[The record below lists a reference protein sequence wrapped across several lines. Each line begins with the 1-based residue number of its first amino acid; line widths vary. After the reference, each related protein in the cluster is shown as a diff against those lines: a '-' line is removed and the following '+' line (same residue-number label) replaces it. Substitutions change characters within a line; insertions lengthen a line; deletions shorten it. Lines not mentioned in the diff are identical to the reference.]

1 MEAQMKPLR
10 CIVAGVGELA
20 GDDPTLLLAVD
31 LARRCGAKLHLVHAF
46 QFPQLYTMSP
56 GLNMVYPEGLQEYES
71 EMQAALEAAVR
82 HNPEVEDGSVVCH
95 ALPGA
100 PGQVLVDTADRLH
113 ADLLVVG
120 PAQPSRRH
128 HPILGTTA
136 QRVLRGADVP
146 VLVARTALYRKP
158 ERVLLATDLSEM
170 SAAVH
175 ERALDVLEG
184 LYGLAGTELRALLVL
199 AFGLVPP
206 PLPNDAL
213 ARTAFTELGRFLDAR
228 DVRPAPVRPAVRIG
242 EAPVQILDEVAD
254 WNADLLVVGT
264 HGRHGLPRLWL
275 GSVAEA
281 CIRDAPCSV
290 LAIPPMPQAAPVET
304 LHRLTVSN
312 AVPA

>member
-1 MEAQMKPLR
+1 MKPLR

-56 GLNMVYPEGLQEYES
+56 GLNMAYPEGLQEYEA
-71 EMQAALEAAVR
+71 EVQKALEAAVR
-82 HNPEVEDGSVVCH
+82 RNPEVEDGSVVCH

-100 PGQVLVDTADRLH
+100 PGQLLVDTADRVH

-120 PAQPSRRH
+120 ASRPGRGH
-128 HPILGTTA
+128 RFLGTTA

-206 PLPNDAL
+206 PRPNDAL

-228 DVRPAPVRPAVRIG
+228 SARAAPVRPAVRIG

-290 LAIPPMPQAAPVET
+290 LAIPPMPQAAPAEAV
-304 LHRLTVSN
+304 HRLIVSN

>member
-1 MEAQMKPLR
+1 MKPLR
-10 CIVAGVGELA
+10 CIVAGVGEPA

-31 LARRCGAKLHLVHAF
+31 LARQCGARLHLVHAF
-46 QFPQLYTMSP
+46 QFPQLFTMSP
-56 GLNMVYPEGLQEYES
+56 GLDMVYPEGLQHYEA
-71 EMQAALEAAVR
+71 EMQEALEAAVR
-82 HNPEVEDGSVVCH
+82 QNPEVEDDRVTCH

-100 PGQVLVDTADRLH
+100 PGQVLVDEADRLH

-120 PAQPSRRH
+120 AARTSRRGH
-128 HPILGTTA
+128 RFLGTTA
-136 QRVLRGADVP
+136 QRVLRGSGVP

-175 ERALDVLEG
+175 ERGLDVLDG

-199 AFGLVPP
+199 AFSLVPP
-206 PLPNDAL
+206 PLPDDAL
-213 ARTAFTELGRFLDAR
+213 ARIAYTELGRFLDAR
-228 DVRPAPVRPAVRIG
+228 NARPAPVRPAVRIG

-304 LHRLTVSN
+304 VRSFTVSN
-312 AVPA
+312 AVPV

>member
-1 MEAQMKPLR
+1 MKPLR
-10 CIVAGVGELA
+10 CIVAGVGELS
-20 GDDPTLLLAVD
+20 GDDPTLPLAVD
-31 LARRCGAKLHLVHAF
+31 LARRCGATLHLVHAF
-46 QFPQLYTMSP
+46 QFPQLYAMSP
-56 GLNMVYPEGLQEYES
+56 GLNMVYPEGLQEYEAQ
-71 EMQAALEAAVR
+71 MQEALEAAVR
-82 HNPEVEDGSVVCH
+82 RNPEVDDDKVVCH

-100 PGQVLVDTADRLH
+100 PGQVLVDTADRVH

-120 PAQPSRRH
+120 AARPSRRH

-136 QRVLRGADVP
+136 QRVLREAGVP

-206 PLPNDAL
+206 PLPDDAL
-213 ARTAFTELGRFLDAR
+213 ARTAYAELGRFLDAR
-228 DVRPAPVRPAVRIG
+228 NARPAPVRPAVRVG

-254 WNADLLVVGT
+254 WNADLLMVGT
-264 HGRHGLPRLWL
+264 HGRHGLSRLWL

-290 LAIPPMPQAAPVET
+290 LAIPPLPRAAAVEAV
-304 LHRLTVSN
+304 RGFTVSN
-312 AVPA
+312 AAPVPA

>member
-1 MEAQMKPLR
+1 MRPLR
-10 CIVAGVGELA
+10 CIVAGVGEVA

-56 GLNMVYPEGLQEYES
+56 GLDMVYPEGLQVYEA
-71 EMQAALEAAVR
+71 EMQEALQAAVR
-82 HNPEVEDGSVVCH
+82 RNPQVQDDKVVCH

-100 PGQVLVDTADRLH
+100 PGQVLVDTAHRVH
-113 ADLLVVG
+113 ADLLLVG
-120 PAQPSRRH
+120 AARPSRRH

-158 ERVLLATDLSEM
+158 QRVLLAADLSEM

-199 AFGLVPP
+199 AFGTVPP
-206 PLPNDAL
+206 PLPDDAL
-213 ARTAFTELGRFLDAR
+213 ARTAFAELGRFLDAR
-228 DVRPAPVRPAVRIG
+228 DARPAQVKPAVRIG

-264 HGRHGLPRLWL
+264 HGRRGLPRLWL

-290 LAIPPMPQAAPVET
+290 LAIPPMPQAAPVEDV
-304 LHRLTVSN
+304 RGLTTSN
-312 AVPA
+312 AGEA

>member
-1 MEAQMKPLR
+1 MKPLR
-10 CIVAGVGELA
+10 CIVAGVGEPA

-46 QFPQLYTMSP
+46 RFPQLYTLSP
-56 GLNMVYPEGLQEYES
+56 GLNMAFPEGLQAYEA

-82 HNPEVEDGSVVCH
+82 GNPEVEDGRVVCH

-100 PGQVLVDTADRLH
+100 PGQVLVDAADRVH

-120 PAQPSRRH
+120 AARPSRRH
-128 HPILGTTA
+128 PPLLGTTA
-136 QRVLRGADVP
+136 QRVLRGSGVP

-158 ERVLLATDLSEM
+158 QRVLLATDLSEM

-206 PLPNDAL
+206 PLPEDAL
-213 ARTAFTELGRFLDAR
+213 SRTAYAELGRFLDAR
-228 DVRPAPVRPAVRIG
+228 SARPAPVRPAVRIG
-242 EAPVQILDEVAD
+242 EAPVQVMDEVAD

-290 LAIPPMPQAAPVET
+290 LAIPPTPATAPVEAI
-304 LHRLTVSN
+304 RGFTVSN

>member
-1 MEAQMKPLR
+1 MKPLR

-31 LARRCGAKLHLVHAF
+31 LARGCGAKLHLVHAF
-46 QFPQLYTMSP
+46 QFPQLFTMSP
-56 GLNMVYPEGLQEYES
+56 GLDTVYPEGLQHYEA

-82 HNPEVEDGSVVCH
+82 QNPEVEGDRVACH

-100 PGQVLVDTADRLH
+100 PGQVLVDAADRLR

-120 PAQPSRRH
+120 AARTSRRR

-136 QRVLRGADVP
+136 QRVLRGAGVP

-158 ERVLLATDLSEM
+158 ERVLLATDVSEM

-184 LYGLAGTELRALLVL
+184 LYGLDGVELRALLVL
-199 AFGLVPP
+199 AFGMVPP
-206 PLPNDAL
+206 PLPDDAL
-213 ARTAFTELGRFLDAR
+213 ARTAYAELGRFLAAR
-228 DVRPAPVRPAVRIG
+228 GARPAPVRPAVRIG
-242 EAPVQILDEVAD
+242 EAPVQIVDEVAD

-290 LAIPPMPQAAPVET
+290 LAIPPVPRAAAVEVV
-304 LHRLTVSN
+304 HRLTVSN

>member
-1 MEAQMKPLR
+1 MKPVG

-46 QFPQLYTMSP
+46 QFPQLYTMPP
-56 GLNMVYPEGLQEYES
+56 GLSMVYPEGLQEYEA

-82 HNPEVEDGSVVCH
+82 RNPEVEGDSVVCH

-100 PGQVLVDTADRLH
+100 PGQVLVDTADRVH

-120 PAQPSRRH
+120 ASWPGRGHRF
-128 HPILGTTA
+128 LGTTA

-175 ERALDVLEG
+175 EQALDVLEG
-184 LYGLAGTELRALLVL
+184 LYGLAGMELRALLVL

-206 PLPNDAL
+206 PLPDDAL
-213 ARTAFTELGRFLDAR
+213 APTAHTELGRFLNAR
-228 DVRPAPVRPAVRIG
+228 SARPAQVHAAVRIG
-242 EAPVQILDEVAD
+242 EAPVQIVDEVAD

-264 HGRHGLPRLWL
+264 HARRGLPRLWL

-281 CIRDAPCSV
+281 CIRDVPCSV
-290 LAIPPMPQAAPVET
+290 LAIPPMPRAASVEAV
-304 LHRLTVSN
+304 HGFTVSN

>member
-1 MEAQMKPLR
+1 MKPLR

-56 GLNMVYPEGLQEYES
+56 GLNMVYPEGLQEYEG
-71 EMQAALEAAVR
+71 EMQEALEAAVR
-82 HNPEVEDGSVVCH
+82 RNPEVEAGSVVCH

-100 PGQVLVDTADRLH
+100 PGQVLVDTADRVH

-120 PAQPSRRH
+120 AARPSRRR

-206 PLPNDAL
+206 PLPQDAL
-213 ARTAFTELGRFLDAR
+213 SRTAYAELGRFLDAR
-228 DVRPAPVRPAVRIG
+228 SARAAPVRPAVRIG
-242 EAPVQILDEVAD
+242 EAPGQILDEVAD

-290 LAIPPMPQAAPVET
+290 LAIPPMPQAAPVEV
-304 LHRLTVSN
+304 LRHFDVSS
-312 AVPA
+312 AAPQ

>member
-1 MEAQMKPLR
+1 MKPLR

-56 GLNMVYPEGLQEYES
+56 GLNMVYPEGLQAYEV
-71 EMQAALEAAVR
+71 EMQEALQAVVGR
-82 HNPEVEDGSVVCH
+82 NPEVEEGSVVCH

-100 PGQVLVDTADRLH
+100 PGQVLVDTADRLY

-120 PAQPSRRH
+120 AARPSRRGH
-128 HPILGTTA
+128 RFLGTTA

-146 VLVARTALYRKP
+146 VLVARTALHCKP
-158 ERVLLATDLSEM
+158 QRVLLATDLSEM

-184 LYGLAGTELRALLVL
+184 LYGLDGMDLHALLVL

-206 PLPNDAL
+206 PLPDDAL
-213 ARTAFTELGRFLDAR
+213 VRAAHSELGRFLDGRSA
-228 DVRPAPVRPAVRIG
+228 RPAPVRTAVRIG

-264 HGRHGLPRLWL
+264 HGRRGLPRLWL

-290 LAIPPMPQAAPVET
+290 LAIPPMPQAAPVEAV
-304 LHRLTVSN
+304 HSFTVSN
-312 AVPA
+312 AAPLPA

>member
-1 MEAQMKPLR
+1 
-10 CIVAGVGELA
+10 
-20 GDDPTLLLAVD
+20 VD
-31 LARRCGAKLHLVHAF
+31 LARRCGAKLHLVAAY
-46 QFPQLYTMSP
+46 QLPQLFTMSP
-56 GLNMVYPEGLQEYES
+56 GVDMVYPEGLQHYEA
-71 EMQAALEAAVR
+71 EVQAALEAAVR
-82 HNPEVEDGSVVCH
+82 RNPEVQRDRVVCH

-100 PGQVLVDTADRLH
+100 PGQVLVDAADRLR

-120 PAQPSRRH
+120 AARTSRQR

-146 VLVARTALYRKP
+146 VLVARTALYRTP

-184 LYGLAGTELRALLVL
+184 LYGLQKMELRALLVL

-206 PLPNDAL
+206 PLPDEAL
-213 ARTAFTELGRFLDAR
+213 GRTAYTELRRVLDAR
-228 DVRPAPVRPAVRIG
+228 STRPAPVRPAVRIG

-290 LAIPPMPQAAPVET
+290 LAIPPVPRAAPVEAT
-304 LHRLTVSN
+304 HRLTVSN